1 MKRLAIIYVILL
13 HVALAGVLW
22 KSDFLDRVGRRLGA
36 SPSKP
41 EFTDYYNRIVRY
53 HARSVDAV
61 PDGAVI
67 LIGDSITQGLAV
79 AAVHP
84 LSVNYGIGSDTTRG
98 VLQRL
103 PTYMPALKRAKCIV
117 LAIGI
122 NDGRYRSAEEAIN
135 NYAQI
140 LDALPQNRPVV
151 VSAILP
157 VDNAARGELA
167 ERKDWIDDFNSGLK
181 HLADQRDLVTFV
193 DSSKELDTDRD
204 GRLDASLHDGD
215 GVHLNSAGNIV
226 WSSRL
231 RDAILRQKMAEQD
244 GAGQPATRSES
255 K

>member
-1 MKRLAIIYVILL
+1 M
-13 HVALAGVLW
+13 LW

-36 SPSKP
+36 TPSKP
-41 EFTDYYNRIVRY
+41 EFTDYYDRIVQY

-61 PDGAVI
+61 PDEAVI

-84 LSVNYGIGSDTTRG
+84 LSVNYGIGSDTTKG

-117 LAIGI
+117 LAIGV

-135 NYAQI
+135 NYVQI
-140 LDALPQNRPVV
+140 LDTLPQDRPVV

-157 VDNAARGELA
+157 VDKYARAELG
-167 ERKDWIDDFNSGLK
+167 ERKEWIEDFNSRLER
-181 HLADQRDLVTFV
+181 LAGQRDLVTFL
-193 DSSKELDTDRD
+193 DSSNDLDKDGD
-204 GRLDASLHDGD
+204 GRLDPSLHDGD

-231 RDAILRQKMAEQD
+231 RGAIQRQRMAEQG
-244 GAGQPATRSES
+244 GAGQPATRFESE
-255 K
+255 